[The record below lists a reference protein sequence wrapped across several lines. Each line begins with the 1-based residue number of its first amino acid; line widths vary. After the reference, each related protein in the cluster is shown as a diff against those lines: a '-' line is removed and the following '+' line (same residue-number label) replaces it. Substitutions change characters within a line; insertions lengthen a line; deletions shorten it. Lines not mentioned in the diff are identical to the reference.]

1 MVAPLIIAGAIEL
14 AKEFAPSLVKSL
26 TGSDKAAEV
35 AGKVVGVAQ
44 SITGKESPDEVLTA
58 LRADPAKV
66 LDFQQ
71 AMSAVQAD
79 LEKAYLQTILGAQN
93 MQIAALGQEDL
104 FSKRFVYYLAAAW
117 SIFAM
122 CYFTGVTFWP
132 PVAAGQRIADTVLGV
147 LISTVLG
154 AIMMYFYGSTK
165 GSADKTRM
173 LAQSTPPK
181 P

>member
-14 AKEFAPSLVKSL
+14 AKEFAPALVKSL

-44 SITGKESPDEVLTA
+44 AVTGKDSPEEAIAA

-71 AMSAVQAD
+71 AMAAVQSD
-79 LEKAYLQTILGAQN
+79 VEKAYLQTVLGAQN
-93 MQIAALGQEDL
+93 MQIAALGQDDL

-122 CYFTGVTFWP
+122 LYFLAVTFIP
-132 PVAAGQRIADTVLGV
+132 LSPTGQRIADTILGV

-154 AIMMYFYGSTK
+154 GIFMFFYGSTK
-165 GSADKTRM
+165 NSHDKTRM
-173 LAQSTPPK
+173 LAMAQPPK
-181 P
+181 